1 MKNSKL
7 LIIDDDDKLRFNLS
21 LFFDDEGFDC
31 TAVDSAE
38 KALNLIEKCKFGVA
52 IVDLRLPG
60 MNGEE
65 FVIRAS
71 KIAPEMSCLFY
82 TGSNEYVLTEELRK
96 VGLTNG
102 DIFLKPIGDMNI
114 ILKRIKEKLEL

>member
-7 LIIDDDDKLRFNLS
+7 LIIDDDEKLRFNLS

-38 KALNLIEKCKFGVA
+38 KAIKLIEKNEFGVA

-65 FVIRAS
+65 FVIQAA
-71 KIAPEMSCLFY
+71 KIAPNMSCLFY
-82 TGSNEYVLTEELRK
+82 TGSNEYVLTEALK
-96 VGLTNG
+96 DVGLTNK
-102 DIFLKPIGDMNI
+102 DVFLKPIGDMNF